1 MELHKLIVKSLFPVP
16 VYLYHTPGDVI
27 EAPQGSVGSFVEVAP
42 NVVPAV
48 DEGQV
53 ITIAFS
59 HKSFAGT
66 AGQTAVVKV
75 PPVVAYAEEVPSQLV
90 YALTAQ

>member
-27 EAPQGSVGSFVEVAP
+27 EAPQGSVGSFVFVAP

-48 DEGQV
+48 EDGQV
-53 ITIAFS
+53 IVIAS
-59 HKSFAGT
+59 AHKSLAGT
-66 AGQTAVVKV
+66 GGHALVVKV
-75 PPVVAYAEEVPSQLV
+75 PTVVAYGDDVPSQLV